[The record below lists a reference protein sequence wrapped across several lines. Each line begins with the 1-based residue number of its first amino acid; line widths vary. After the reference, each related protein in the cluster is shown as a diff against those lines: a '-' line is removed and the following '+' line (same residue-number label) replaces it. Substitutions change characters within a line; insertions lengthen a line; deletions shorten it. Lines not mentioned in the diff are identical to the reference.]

1 MSALA
6 GCELLI
12 FDCDGVLVDSERLS
26 IRAIVEVLRGA
37 GIPAT
42 ASMIEKHVGMKM
54 ADTLLRLAEETGHAI
69 PAATV
74 EGIWPATRAIFE
86 VELRATPGIAGFLN
100 ATDAVRR
107 CVASSSDPERI
118 AVSLGLAGLA
128 PRFGA
133 NLFSSS
139 QVARGKPAP
148 DLFLFAAD
156 RMGVDPGRCIVIED
170 SVHGVRAARAAGM
183 TPFGYAGGSHV
194 APGHEQLLTEAGA
207 EDVATDWGAM
217 LKRLTA

>member
-1 MSALA
+1 MSILA
-6 GCELLI
+6 ACDLLI
-12 FDCDGVLVDSERLS
+12 FDCDGVLVDSELLS
-26 IRAIVEVLRGA
+26 IKAIVEVLRGA

-42 ASMIEKHVGMKM
+42 LPMIEKHIGMKM
-54 ADTLLRLAEETGHAI
+54 ADTLSRLAEETGHVI

-74 EGIWPATRAIFE
+74 HEIWPVTRAIFE
-86 VELRATPGIAGFLN
+86 VELCATAGIESFLD
-100 ATDAVRR
+100 ATEAVRR

-128 PRFGA
+128 RRFGA

-139 QVARGKPAP
+139 QVSRGKPAP

-156 RMGVDPGRCIVIED
+156 RMGADPGRCIVIED
-170 SVHGVRAARAAGM
+170 SVHGIRAARGAGM

-194 APGHEQLLTEAGA
+194 SPGHERSLMAAGA
-207 EDVATDWGAM
+207 KDVAVDWGD
-217 LKRLTA
+217 LLQRLTA